1 MNQQQDKDLVNLWDE
16 QELELSY
23 PTEGIS
29 TEDRISGAIMGAL
42 IGDALAQGYLWNY
55 DFKVLWERN
64 GTWVSDYSDPYVI
77 EGGRGMDE
85 ISNYRYSVGIRAGMS
100 SQTGQLI
107 QILLETVATNAEK
120 NGSGEFV
127 NEEYIAAINSFFE
140 NDLLPKAQFAPE
152 QDIYD
157 TRPGTVGTYLG
168 EPGGI
173 MCWSGR
179 YTDRVVREIFDYWYN
194 KGRKDGEWWSDT
206 HNVSNTSTSDAAQF
220 GVILAGLYEDPKQ
233 LFYKAYDLARMW
245 FSDPAFVTQAVV
257 YTLAVNAIINKV
269 PLENFGNYFP
279 DLGIE
284 LREIRNKI
292 SSFDDLTVPSRIIP
306 LAKRPQVFSLPD
318 DRFMAEVFGADCHLF
333 HLLPCAYYFAYKNA
347 NDFER
352 GLQLAVNSSG
362 NNMARA
368 TLTGGLLGAMN
379 GIQAIPKHL
388 IDGLID
394 EPDANLHGH
403 VSQGAY
409 LLELAKTVA
418 KGRQKK
424 TVKPN

>member
-1 MNQQQDKDLVNLWDE
+1 MNKQYDKNLVNLWDE
-16 QELELSY
+16 QELELTY
-23 PTEGIS
+23 PTEGIT
-29 TEDRISGAIMGAL
+29 TEDRIAGAIMGAL
-42 IGDALAQGYLWNY
+42 IGDALAHGYLWNY
-55 DFKVLWERN
+55 DYKVLWERN
-64 GTWVSDYSDPYVI
+64 GTWVTDYSDPFTI
-77 EGGRGMDE
+77 EGGQGMDE
-85 ISNYRYSVGIRAGMS
+85 ISNYRHKVGIRAGMS

-107 QILLETVATNAEK
+107 QVLLETLATNARK
-120 NGSGEFV
+120 NGTGEFV
-127 NEEYIAAINSFFE
+127 NEEYIANINHFFE
-140 NDLLPKAQFAPE
+140 HDLLPKAQFAPE

-179 YTDRVVREIFDYWYN
+179 YTDRVVREIFDFWYN
-194 KGRKDGEWWSDT
+194 KGEKNGEWWSDT

-245 FSDPAFVTQAVV
+245 FSDPAFVTQSVV
-257 YTLAVNAIINKV
+257 YMLAVNAVINGV
-269 PLENFGNYFP
+269 PLESFRSYFP

-292 SSFDDLTVPSRIIP
+292 CSYDDLSVPGRILP

-318 DRFMAEVFGADCHLF
+318 DRFMAGVFGTNCHIY
-333 HLLPCAYYFAYKNA
+333 HLLPCAYYYAYKYA
-347 NDFER
+347 HDFEK
-352 GLQLAVNSSG
+352 GLLVAVNSSG

-379 GIQAIPKHL
+379 GIQAIPQRL

-394 EPDANLHGH
+394 EPGANLNGQP
-403 VSQGAY
+403 SQGTY
-409 LLELAKTVA
+409 LLDLAKTVA
-418 KGRQKK
+418 TGRQKK
-424 TVKPN
+424 R

>member
-1 MNQQQDKDLVNLWDE
+1 MDKQHDNDLVNLWDK

-23 PTEGIS
+23 PTEGIT
-29 TEDRISGAIMGAL
+29 TEERIAGAIMGAL

-55 DFKVLWERN
+55 NFKVLWERN
-64 GTWVSDYSDPYVI
+64 GTWVTDYSDPYVI
-77 EGGRGMDE
+77 EGGQGMDE
-85 ISNYRYSVGIRAGMS
+85 ISNYRHSVGIRAGMS

-107 QILLETVATNAEK
+107 QVLLKTVATNAKK
-120 NGSGEFV
+120 NGTGEFI
-127 NEEYIAAINSFFE
+127 NEEYITDINSFFE
-140 NDLLPKAQFAPE
+140 NDLLPKAQFAPD
-152 QDIYD
+152 QDIYE

-194 KGRKDGEWWSDT
+194 KGSKDGKWWSDS

-245 FSDPAFVTQAVV
+245 FSDPAFITQSVM
-257 YTLAVNAIINKV
+257 YMLAVNAVINEV
-269 PLENFGNYFP
+269 PLEEFGDYFP

-284 LREIRNKI
+284 LRELRNKI
-292 SSFDDLTVPSRIIP
+292 CSFDDLAAPSRVIP
-306 LAKRPQVFSLPD
+306 MVKKPQIYSIHD
-318 DRFMAEVFGADCHLF
+318 DRFMAQVFGTDCHIY
-333 HLLPCAYYFAYKNA
+333 HLLPCAYYFAYKYA
-347 NDFER
+347 HDFEK
-352 GLQLAVNSSG
+352 GLLVAVNSSG

-379 GIQAIPKHL
+379 GIQAIPKRL

-394 EPDANLHGH
+394 DSGADLHGH
-403 VSQGAY
+403 ASQGSY
-409 LLELAKTVA
+409 LLDLAKTVA
-418 KGRQKK
+418 KGRQRKK
-424 TVKPN
+424 